1 MPTQHSLFPA
11 RRRHA
16 AFAAQGLILSTGR
29 SVDCKSYKLAS
40 SRFILG
46 QALGEAAGRRTF
58 CALHRA
64 PVRAANIPRRGSIK
78 PLNVLI
84 LIAAVLVIA
93 FAILNRDT
101 LGTQVA
107 VSFGFTRVSVSL
119 GALLLV
125 LALLLGGAFA
135 ALLVGVQFR
144 HLSLHRRHSDELRSH
159 RELADNA
166 ESSRFTELRQYLQ
179 QELAQIKELQRQ
191 SEQRLRDEMQDTQNS
206 LSASMGEIDERLERQ
221 FPSRPEQQP

>member
-1 MPTQHSLFPA
+1 
-11 RRRHA
+11 
-16 AFAAQGLILSTGR
+16 
-29 SVDCKSYKLAS
+29 
-40 SRFILG
+40 
-46 QALGEAAGRRTF
+46 
-58 CALHRA
+58 
-64 PVRAANIPRRGSIK
+64 
-78 PLNVLI
+78 
-84 LIAAVLVIA
+84 VIA